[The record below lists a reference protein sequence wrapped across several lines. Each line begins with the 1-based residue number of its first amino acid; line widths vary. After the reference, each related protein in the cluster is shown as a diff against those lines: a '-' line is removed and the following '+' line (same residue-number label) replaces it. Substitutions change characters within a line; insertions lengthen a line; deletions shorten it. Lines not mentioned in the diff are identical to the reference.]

1 MNRISK
7 HSLLVCA
14 ALTGAVLPGG
24 CAVNPVSGKQDF
36 VLMSEEAEIEMGRK
50 AAPEVIKEFGRY
62 DREELQAYVQRVGEK
77 LAAQSHR
84 ANLVYRFTVL
94 DSTDVNAFALPGG
107 YIYITRG
114 LLAYLNSE
122 AQLAAVL
129 GHEIGHVTARHS
141 VQQQSA
147 AQAADIGFTLGSILF
162 PELANQGAQQL
173 FNTLGS
179 ALLSGYGREH
189 ELEADRLG
197 AQYMAK
203 TGYDPH
209 EIIAVIGVLKDQ
221 ETFEKQLAAEENREP
236 RVYHGLFASH
246 PDNDTRLQQVVA
258 SAGVLRTPAAT
269 RINQNGFL
277 NMLDGLTFG
286 DSEREGVRRGNQ
298 FYHKELGFALSFPAG
313 WRVENHPDRL
323 IATTPQGDGALQFSS
338 EDINQRIT
346 PEEFLRTR
354 LKLANLQ
361 NGEPFTHQGMP
372 GYTGLARTRTP
383 YGQRLA
389 RFSVLYFGTHAYIFA
404 GASKDESEPYR
415 YDRDFIATA
424 KSFHALTD
432 EERPLAAALRLAI
445 IKAGPSTRFA
455 NLARES
461 RIPHHAEEQLRLLNH
476 YYPEGE
482 PAPGTPLKIVR

>member
-1 MNRISK
+1 MNRMSK
-7 HSLLVCA
+7 HSLLLLAV
-14 ALTGAVLPGG
+14 LTGAVLPGG

-36 VLMSEEAEIEMGRK
+36 VLISEEAEIEMGRK

-62 DREELQAYVQRVGEK
+62 DHAELQAYVQRVGEG
-77 LAAQSHR
+77 LAAHSHR
-84 ANLVYRFTVL
+84 TNLVYRFTVL

-147 AQAADIGFTLGSILF
+147 AQAADFGYTLGSILF
-162 PELANQGAQQL
+162 PELRNQGAQQL
-173 FNTLGS
+173 FGTLGS

-197 AQYMAK
+197 AEYMAK
-203 TGYDPH
+203 SGYDPH
-209 EIIAVIGVLKDQ
+209 EIIEVIGVLKDQ
-221 ETFEKQLAAEENREP
+221 ETFEKQLAAEEKREP

-258 SAGVLRTPAAT
+258 SAEALKTTGTT

-277 NMLDGLTFG
+277 KMLNGLTYG
-286 DSEREGVRRGNQ
+286 DSEREGVRRGNL
-298 FYHKELGFALSFPAG
+298 FYHKDLGFALTFPEG
-313 WRVENHPDRL
+313 WRVENRPDSL
-323 IATTPQGDGALQFSS
+323 IATAPQGDGLLQLSS
-338 EDINQRIT
+338 QDINKRVT

-354 LKLANLQ
+354 LKLATLQ
-361 NGEPFTHQGMP
+361 NGEQFTHQGME
-372 GYTGLARTRTP
+372 GYTALARTRTP

-389 RFSVLYFGTHAYIFA
+389 RFTVIYFGTQAFVFA
-404 GASKDESEPYR
+404 GACKDEGDPYR
-415 YDRDFIATA
+415 HDRDFLASA
-424 KSFHALTD
+424 KTFHALT
-432 EERPLAAALRLAI
+432 EAERPLAAALRLDI
-445 IKAGPSTRFA
+445 IRAGNNTRFA
-455 NLARES
+455 DLARES

-482 PAPGTPLKIVR
+482 PAAGAFLKIVR